1 MVINDE
7 LFLDNWRQLTR
18 RTQLKIR
25 EYAQTPTESNKS
37 YVVGYIA
44 ALEDCNSITDADYW
58 VPFVCNLAEG
68 NRLQDA
74 VFYAEIKGY

>member
-1 MVINDE
+1 MNDE
-7 LFLDNWRQLTR
+7 LFLDNWHQLSR

-25 EYAQTPTESNKS
+25 EFAQTPTKSNQS

-44 ALEDCNSITDADYW
+44 ALSDCSLITDAEYW
-58 VPFVCNLAEG
+58 VSFVCNLAEG

-74 VFYAEIKGY
+74 IFYAQIKG

>member
-1 MVINDE
+1 MVMNDE

-25 EYAQTPTESNKS
+25 EYAQTPTESNQS

-44 ALEDCNSITDADYW
+44 ALSDCGSITDAEYW
-58 VPFVCNLAEG
+58 VSFVSNLAEG

-74 VFYAEIKGY
+74 IFYAEIKG

>member
-1 MVINDE
+1 MVMNDE
-7 LFLDNWRQLTR
+7 LFLDNWSQLTR

-25 EYAQTPTESNKS
+25 EYAQTPTKSNRS

-44 ALEDCNSITDADYW
+44 ALSDCGSITDAEYW
-58 VPFVCNLAEG
+58 VFFVRNLAEG

-74 VFYAEIKGY
+74 IFCAEIKG